1 MMFPQNP
8 SGVSKYERN
17 SIFTN
22 NNVVEAL
29 NENKSPD
36 NPVKHK
42 KFKIPPPLA
51 RNQNW
56 TTNFD
61 DNLFESEIK
70 NKNDNIGSDA
80 ENFIDEDPFKK
91 YSQNKQQSF

>member
-1 MMFPQNP
+1 MFSQNP
-8 SGVSKYERN
+8 SGISKYERN

-29 NENKSPD
+29 NENKSSPG

-56 TTNFD
+56 TSNLD

-70 NKNDNIGSDA
+70 NKNDSIGSDPDN
-80 ENFIDEDPFKK
+80 NFIDEDPFRK
-91 YSQNKQQSF
+91 Y